1 MTKIFFESII
11 ILRFDKTKVGKE
23 EFYVAR
29 KQITIWDDNIDNV
42 TTSKLIDIGYLG
54 QVIKPLVL
62 ILSKMSGYVE
72 TFKIKVELS
81 QEY

>member
-29 KQITIWDDNIDNV
+29 KQITIWDNNIDNV
-42 TTSKLIDIGYLG
+42 TTSKLI
-54 QVIKPLVL
+54 
-62 ILSKMSGYVE
+62 E
-72 TFKIKVELS
+72 TEKK
-81 QEY
+81 